1 MNLDLAGGDTLEVSF
16 IDKNGSE
23 QTVTVHDKGGVKTK
37 MEAMAAFRGLKL
49 PIDYD
54 KLLEENFSTKML
66 DDKCGCLVLS
76 AEFTGGS
83 LRDDLDFYKG
93 ESKWSREMFR
103 KKLRKLKAQGM
114 EYLVVDMRNNGGGS
128 GVVGYA
134 LCSLLTNED
143 MFAAGLGMR
152 KNGEYVQLAEQR
164 IKGDGEFADLN
175 VVVLTNHNCVSAGDS
190 TALCLSKLP
199 NVTLAGITDPN
210 GSAQITGGRCFL
222 SKALVSSIAS

>member
-1 MNLDLAGGDTLEVSF
+1 
-16 IDKNGSE
+16 
-23 QTVTVHDKGGVKTK
+23 
-37 MEAMAAFRGLKL
+37 
-49 PIDYD
+49 
-54 KLLEENFSTKML
+54 
-66 DDKCGCLVLS
+66 
-76 AEFTGGS
+76 
-83 LRDDLDFYKG
+83 
-93 ESKWSREMFR
+93 MFR

-222 SKALVSSIAS
+222 SKALVSVSFPVCLMLNENGEPDIDPRADRISRDPCEVRIPLDRDAAMKIFRDKEDYELEWAVKYLEQ